1 MEWLPR
7 GCPAERLKEALQLSE
22 TEDGLMRKCCRRALD
37 LFTAEGNVQGQ
48 LNQDRVHT
56 LLKLLFDQGDTAL
69 HDPKT
74 ALSLIGGSPTGV
86 GLEDMV
92 KLLLHP
98 HFRPQ
103 DRGRFFVALS
113 LAEGET
119 LRRILH
125 CKLLLGPPLA
135 PANTSI
141 GLRALAS
148 GFSVLDRSVGF
159 EEGATYQTLRAM
171 QLCRY
176 FDTQV
181 FFKDE
186 ELTALLRGLQH
197 ETPFAR
203 RRFFEQI
210 GGCRRRAVGDW
221 AERPIAVALTV
232 PSEFEIMVQRIRAV
246 RLRETISG
254 KGLGVQEAFER
265 FDLQQVGFLGP
276 IEICQALKHLGFQ
289 TSPDEILDW
298 LEAMDESGDHVV
310 SYREFFSFVKHKVDD
325 AFMGGDHA
333 IVTEL
338 GKEQLAHSSGP
349 PALDRAISGTT
360 GGDPGSSL
368 AVPPALNRATSG
380 ASGGSG
386 LTVGRPPSMKREIS
400 RKPEL
405 SQGERDSIS
414 NRLQDRIARRKL
426 EEEKEKEHIAV
437 EEEEMQIAIEEQHGA
452 NPLYTYANVT
462 CQGATTADFD
472 FQMDYLPKDCFA
484 FGFVEPVTVEGS
496 KGFLQVDKRSFV
508 QCTKLQLAPNGG
520 SSKKLNVYGLTM
532 NFCCPSLPQSEPG
545 GGAVSTVR
553 VNIHYAIADVY
564 FVYAG
569 KEKSDQKAYTHE
581 FKLEPGEN
589 ITDVTVKSVE
599 GVGAY
604 SLVFKTT
611 QGRTSETFEGDEME
625 YLDSDDLSRKNWAAG
640 RGNMIAGL
648 KTKVTDGVVSITGI
662 TKKPVNQSGKTE
674 APSDRLTLVSL
685 SRAPGDAD
693 SYEQA
698 VWAWAE
704 VWGA

>member
-1 MEWLPR
+1 M
-7 GCPAERLKEALQLSE
+7 
-22 TEDGLMRKCCRRALD
+22 
-37 LFTAEGNVQGQ
+37 
-48 LNQDRVHT
+48 
-56 LLKLLFDQGDTAL
+56 
-69 HDPKT
+69 
-74 ALSLIGGSPTGV
+74 
-86 GLEDMV
+86 
-92 KLLLHP
+92 
-98 HFRPQ
+98 
-103 DRGRFFVALS
+103 
-113 LAEGET
+113 
-119 LRRILH
+119 
-125 CKLLLGPPLA
+125 
-135 PANTSI
+135 
-141 GLRALAS
+141 
-148 GFSVLDRSVGF
+148 
-159 EEGATYQTLRAM
+159 
-171 QLCRY
+171 
-176 FDTQV
+176 
-181 FFKDE
+181 
-186 ELTALLRGLQH
+186 LRGLQH

-254 KGLGVQEAFER
+254 RGLGVQEAFER

-276 IEICQALKHLGFQ
+276 IEICQALRHLGFH

-310 SYREFFSFVKHKVDD
+310 SYREFFSFVKHKVDG
-325 AFMGGDHA
+325 FMGGDHA

-338 GKEQLAHSSGP
+338 GEKQISLGVPGP
-349 PALDRAISGTT
+349 PALDRAVSGST
-360 GGDPGSSL
+360 GDAPGNL
-368 AVPPALNRATSG
+368 GVPPALTRATSDSRN
-380 ASGGSG
+380 A

-405 SQGERDSIS
+405 SQGERDTIS

-452 NPLYTYANVT
+452 NPLYTYANVS
-462 CQGATTADFD
+462 CGGATTADFD

-484 FGFVEPVTVEGS
+484 FGFVEPVSVEGG

-508 QCTKLQLAPNGG
+508 QVTKLQLPPNGG
-520 SSKKLNVYGLTM
+520 SNKKLNIYGLAM
-532 NFCCPSLPQSEPG
+532 SFCCPSLPQSEPG
-545 GGAVSTVR
+545 GGAVSVVR

-569 KEKSDQKAYTHE
+569 KGDQKAYTHE

-599 GVGAY
+599 GVGVY

-625 YLDSDDLSRKNWAAG
+625 YLDSDDLTRKNWSAG

-674 APSDRLTLVSL
+674 QPSDRLTLVSL

-693 SYEQA
+693 SYEQVVGGTGTQAGPEASESFVGCEIFVWKDGTIAPDGFQAPEQRLPTVDDSVLQGRWEITFEGDPPPGAEGYVWQVTLSVDAAGRIQGDGHPIKRKKPILHGRKTSTAA
-698 VWAWAE
+698 VEVKEAEATVDMAE
-704 VWGA
+704 VEMLELDREETEDMPEVKMKKKKQRRPRPDSEDEEECEEESDPGDEPDFDEEPEEGRPS